1 MGYDNSIQVLMNGLY
16 DKLKCNTSFVDYEYP
31 SIPYNNLY
39 KFMNENKIAKD
50 GSVVPYFFEEF
61 NKTHND
67 YKLKSVRHIKTGE
80 FTKVFRVTN
89 NPHERGR
96 VSGTGRY
103 SMYFSIYFDKV
114 K

>member
-1 MGYDNSIQVLMNGLY
+1 MSNDNSIQELMNGLY
-16 DKLKCNTSFVDYEYP
+16 DKLQCNTSFVDYEYP

-39 KFMNENKIAKD
+39 KFMNENKIVKD

-61 NKTHND
+61 NKRHTD
-67 YKLKSVRHIKTGE
+67 YKLKSVRHITTGE
-80 FTKVFRVTN
+80 LLKTVRVTN
-89 NPHERGR
+89 DPHERGR
-96 VSGTGRY
+96 ASGSGRY